1 MLEANR
7 SFSHSFHPFLLLL
20 MALPCQLRVSRQ
32 RASCLPMPRACPKP
46 VWSHA
51 QLCPTLPALLV
62 FAQLIVPLL
71 GVLPCTCP
79 C

>member
-1 MLEANR
+1 MLEASR
-7 SFSHSFHPFLLLL
+7 GFSHSFHPFLLPPHGPTLPAQSEQTACLL
-20 MALPCQLRVSRQ
+20 PAH
-32 RASCLPMPRACPKP
+32 ARACPKP